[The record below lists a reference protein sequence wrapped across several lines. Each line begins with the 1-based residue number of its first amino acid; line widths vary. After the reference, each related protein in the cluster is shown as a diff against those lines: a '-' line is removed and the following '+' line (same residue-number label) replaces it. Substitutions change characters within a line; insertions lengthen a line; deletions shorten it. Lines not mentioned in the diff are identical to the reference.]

1 MRKSRGSTDPVA
13 SADARTAAQAAEEAA
28 QDTAASG
35 DPRSQGPWD
44 AEEHPV
50 DPDDQTRAN
59 LGALSISGRPDMELR
74 LQVDQE
80 SGQVAAVMMIAAD
93 GAIELRPYAAPRHE
107 GLWDDVRAQLTEEIG
122 RLGGQ
127 VREVDGPYGVALEA
141 VVPAMTPEGQRVAQH
156 SKILGIDGPRW
167 LLRASLFGRPVV
179 DFRPDGLLEQALRDV
194 VVIRGG
200 QPMSPGEPLPLLLPD
215 RAHRLPGP

>member
-13 SADARTAAQAAEEAA
+13 SGDAQTAAEPAADAA
-28 QDTAASG
+28 QDAASV
-35 DPRSQGPWD
+35 DPRSRGPWD

-50 DPDDQTRAN
+50 DPDDQTRAH
-59 LGALSISGRPDMELR
+59 LGALSVSGRPDMELR

-80 SGQVAAVMMIAAD
+80 SGQVAAVMMVASD
-93 GAIELRPYAAPRHE
+93 GAIELRPYAAPRNE
-107 GLWDDVRAQLTEEIG
+107 SLWDDVRAQLAEEVG

-127 VREVDGPYGVALEA
+127 AREVDGPYGVALEA
-141 VVPAMTPEGQRVAQH
+141 VVPATTPEGQKVAQH
-156 SKILGIDGPRW
+156 SKILGIEGPRW
-167 LLRASLFGRPVV
+167 LLRVSLFGRPVV

-215 RAHRLPGP
+215 RAQRLPAP